1 MLAPC
6 RSRMR
11 LSEMTVMCVG
21 TVVLA
26 VMPTHEASVNGQLVA
41 GQVPYTA
48 ATVTEL
54 QWLLNEREN
63 HSSPPLDGVNWS
75 NGEAAPS
82 RANRSFRML
91 PYTSTAGQNAPEW
104 SRQGLSW
111 HIVA

>member
-1 MLAPC
+1 MQSGTIHLFGREYCAWMRWQVSMTRVIMLAPC

-26 VMPTHEASVNGQLVA
+26 VMPTHETSVNGQLVA

-54 QWLLNEREN
+54 QWLLNE
-63 HSSPPLDGVNWS
+63 
-75 NGEAAPS
+75 
-82 RANRSFRML
+82 
-91 PYTSTAGQNAPEW
+91 
-104 SRQGLSW
+104 
-111 HIVA
+111 